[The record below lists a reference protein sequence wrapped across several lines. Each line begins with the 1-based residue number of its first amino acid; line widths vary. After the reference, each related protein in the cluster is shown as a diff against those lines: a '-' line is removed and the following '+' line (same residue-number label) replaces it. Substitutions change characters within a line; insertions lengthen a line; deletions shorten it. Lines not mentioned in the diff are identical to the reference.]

1 MASIKLKLFLESDWH
16 CHIPIYSSIPISQYS
31 NIPVF
36 KYSSSAIFQYCNIPI
51 FLYMQYSNIPEKIP
65 FFPPS
70 LGTKLAHKL
79 GLTPPRPTEREVFP
93 IDLKILPLFWTNYQ
107 LWYLKVRRCEPF
119 TSQIIGELSK
129 RIQFKSLGNNP
140 KESSMIKCQ
149 NQGGAGGSPGAQPSS
164 GWRADQVS
172 ISIKKV
178 ISFFAWNWTRLTN
191 KATSFSVHIIQP

>member
-1 MASIKLKLFLESDWH
+1 M
-16 CHIPIYSSIPISQYS
+16 
-31 NIPVF
+31 
-36 KYSSSAIFQYCNIPI
+36 
-51 FLYMQYSNIPEKIP
+51 
-65 FFPPS
+65 FFFSS

-172 ISIKKV
+172 KLIGFLLKKWSVSLHEIGHAWQIKLPHFRSTLFNLNLGDNPQKQFV
-178 ISFFAWNWTRLTN
+178 KETDLPKLEQNQRHMLM
-191 KATSFSVHIIQP
+191 